1 MRRKKSAQKTA
12 GKKDSAGR
20 KLSGRK
26 KSSAT
31 KEDGRGWLAGRKS
44 AQIHQG
50 VGPEAQ
56 AEPPEIPDD
65 ATEYGGES

>member
-1 MRRKKSAQKTA
+1 MRRNKSAQKTG
-12 GKKDSAGR
+12 GKKASAGR

-26 KSSAT
+26 KSTQRKKAA
-31 KEDGRGWLAGRKS
+31 RLPRGRKS

-56 AEPPEIPDD
+56 TEPPEIPDD

>member
-12 GKKDSAGR
+12 GKKASASR

-26 KSSAT
+26 KSTQQKKTA
-31 KEDGRGWLAGRKS
+31 GLAGGRKS